1 MLMPT
6 YQDYLKQID
15 QLTKQAEEVRQAEL
29 ATAIADIKAKMAQY
43 GIRLSDITGKE
54 SGRASLKK
62 QAASGTRKKV
72 APKYRGSNGELWTG
86 RGRRPAWVES
96 ELSKGRTMGDLAI

>member
-1 MLMPT
+1 MPT

-15 QLTKQAEEVRQAEL
+15 QLTKQAEEVRQAEV
-29 ATAIADIKAKMAQY
+29 AAAVADIKAKMAQY

-54 SGRASLKK
+54 SGRTSGRKP
-62 QAASGTRKKV
+62 AASGTRKKV

-86 RGRRPAWVES
+86 RGRRPAWVEA